1 MVGNTTVPATTLLK
15 TVGINTAR
23 PFDTYYSV
31 YWYQPHNDSGRP
43 DSNSYRRL
51 GYEMLGVSGYSNGY
65 VAYMS
70 GKNANDLAA
79 LRDITKNNTITWKEY
94 KLKRYD
100 YVKANL
106 SKITLFNVSEAQ
118 EEFKNALIKDA
129 AANNRQNS
137 YTNAVRKKYYYL
149 VKRATNDF
157 LNEGIFGS
165 NVSDIDFNVDYKEK
179 SLIEENLIIEEE
191 ISSEEVLLEEN
202 ILDNEEIL
210 ETEEVLEI
218 LN

>member
-1 MVGNTTVPATTLLK
+1 
-15 TVGINTAR
+15 
-23 PFDTYYSV
+23 
-31 YWYQPHNDSGRP
+31 
-43 DSNSYRRL
+43 
-51 GYEMLGVSGYSNGY
+51 MLGVSGYSNGY

-79 LRDITKNNTITWKEY
+79 LRDITKNNTITWREY

-106 SKITLFNVSEAQ
+106 NKITLFNVSEAQ
-118 EEFKNALIKDA
+118 QEFKNALIKDA
-129 AANNRQNS
+129 AANNRQNAF
-137 YTNAVRKKYYYL
+137 TNAVRKKYYYL